1 MRNENNPFGGALAA
15 LAAAP
20 TAAFAKLSHPL
31 NRMHTIRPVKL
42 EEH

>member
-1 MRNENNPFGGALAA
+1 MRNENNPLGGA